1 MASVYFFIS
10 LLHLLPLWGWF
21 MLFFQCDCKVYV
33 QLWEWTQPSQ
43 VSKLNCLLPSLPQ
56 HATTFAANILFVTT
70 VLSSPLT
77 AASSP
82 VVHALVFLLF
92 LPCCGNFV
100 LLAVAAVPSGHTH
113 TNISPKYHCKN
124 TPQTAPPLP
133 HPPPFPLWCE
143 VTAGEPFDLKAQC
156 TFVYAMEGASAL
168 LSACDRRGPGCH
180 DSGC

>member
-1 MASVYFFIS
+1 MRKSSFRVGEWMRHKVEIAATECAMASVYFFIS
-10 LLHLLPLWGWF
+10 LLHLLPLWGRF
-21 MLFFQCDCKVYV
+21 MLFFQCNCKVYV

-113 TNISPKYHCKN
+113 QYQPEISLQKHSTNSPS
-124 TPQTAPPLP
+124 PPSSSSFSTVMWG
-133 HPPPFPLWCE
+133 HSWGALW
-143 VTAGEPFDLKAQC
+143 FDSSV
-156 TFVYAMEGASAL
+156 FMW
-168 LSACDRRGPGCH
+168 
-180 DSGC
+180 